1 MPKAISFIPHKKRIE
16 THRVDYLRA
25 ISDHMDYPWQA
36 EDGRELAP
44 VQQQL
49 VKKVTPYTGIPY
61 WCWTDCC
68 TDALQICIQC
78 LTNEGDRIIVPA
90 YGWRAFANAPT
101 IMGRE
106 VDFCDIDETGNVD
119 LNELETMI
127 RKYTPAAVIIV
138 HNFGTIVD
146 VSQIESV
153 CEQYGVRIIE
163 DAAPAFVMGEPYS
176 YLPGTASDAV
186 CYSFDFTKFPGT
198 LGSGGAIATRFPEL
212 YDQFFE
218 LQAHGTNKHREVVRI
233 GTKSFMDV
241 TSCAV
246 LLREIEL
253 FEQNQ
258 YRERRRQV
266 ATWYNDNLPYKSIPG
281 ENYIWERFSMFV
293 PSREVVDVL
302 NRLQEVKCLART
314 MFKQPVNSFPF
325 YKNRK
330 HLPKVLHFVD
340 NLVHLPSHHFLTDE
354 ELERIAHAVS

>member
-1 MPKAISFIPHKKRIE
+1 MPKAIACIPHKLRMDS
-16 THRVDYLRA
+16 HRVDYLRA
-25 ISDHMDYPWQA
+25 ISESMDYPFQS
-36 EDGRELAP
+36 EDGRDPSPAHQALEYKIKTYNP
-44 VQQQL
+44 I
-49 VKKVTPYTGIPY
+49 KY
-61 WCWTDCC
+61 WQFTNCC
-68 TDALQICIQC
+68 TDALQIAFHAFCKH
-78 LTNEGDRIIVPA
+78 GDTVIVPA

-106 VDFCDIDETGNVD
+106 ADFCDIDETGNVD

-127 RKYTPAAVIIV
+127 RQNAPAAIIIV
-138 HNFGTIVD
+138 HNFGTILD
-146 VSQIESV
+146 VSQIASV
-153 CEQYGVRIIE
+153 CEQYGVKIIE

-176 YLPGTASDAV
+176 YLPGTNSDAV

-198 LGSGGAIATRFPEL
+198 LGSGGAIATRFAEL
-212 YDQFFE
+212 HEQFFE
-218 LQAHGTNKHREVVRI
+218 LQAHGTNKNREVVQI

-293 PSREVVDVL
+293 PSTEVVGVL
-302 NRLQEVKCLART
+302 ERLQEVKCLART

-330 HLPKVLHFVD
+330 HLPKVSHFVD

-354 ELERIAHAVS
+354 ELERIANAVS